1 MHSCQLSTRMLSR
14 SRVQPLRVFDRPAR
28 YYYGRQRDR
37 VNVFVCRGSSSK
49 YEFEEEELELLSSM
63 EVDALRMSMDEAVEH
78 ELYEKAAFL
87 RDMIIE
93 KENEDPLLSLER
105 DLEVAVKEE
114 RYEDAAKLRDQIEEI
129 RPPPPP
135 APVEDDGVRGKSLS
149 TCYSSA
155 TTEGVEVT
163 VQSIYVPQ
171 HSSSA
176 QGFMF
181 AYKITITNKSH
192 PTTIKL
198 IARKWTITDAKGRIK
213 VVEGSGV
220 VGEQPEL
227 APGESFTYQSVCPME
242 TSQGSMKGQF
252 EMYSRAS
259 PTTSWNTSF
268 LVEVAEFSLDAEG
281 PRFFE

>member
-1 MHSCQLSTRMLSR
+1 MLSR
-14 SRVQPLRVFDRPAR
+14 SRVQPPRVFDRPAR
-28 YYYGRQRDR
+28 CFGRQRDR

-49 YEFEEEELELLSSM
+49 YEFEEEELQLLSSM

-105 DLEVAVKEE
+105 DLEAAVREE
-114 RYEDAAKLRDQIEEI
+114 RYEDAATLRDQIEEI
-129 RPPPPP
+129 RPPPPV
-135 APVEDDGVRGKSLS
+135 VEDAGVRGESLS
-149 TCYSSA
+149 KCYSSA

-171 HSSSA
+171 HSGST

-181 AYKITITNKSH
+181 AYKISITNKSH

-198 IARKWTITDAKGRIK
+198 IARKWTITDAKGRVK

-242 TSQGSMKGQF
+242 TSRGSMKGQF